1 MNPHQQVQDQQH
13 IIKAQHVYQQDG
25 QQYVA
30 ATYQRQEFPKWK
42 YHRAKDPVLVK
53 SAEEEASLGAEWK
66 DERVPREANGEA
78 REPEE
83 LRRENEELKKQIAA
97 LERKE
102 LEAVVLP
109 EAKQGAMSPAGRA
122 DAIQRGLIREGG
134 G

>member
-1 MNPHQQVQDQQH
+1 MLMNPHQQVQEQH
-13 IIKAQHVYQQDG
+13 QIIKAQHVYQKDG

-78 REPEE
+78 IEPEE

-97 LERKE
+97 LEKKKPQPAARK
-102 LEAVVLP
+102 
-109 EAKQGAMSPAGRA
+109 
-122 DAIQRGLIREGG
+122 
-134 G
+134 